1 MHGIGKLT
9 WIEPGS
15 SGKLMTIYKG
25 DMFANVIQGRGK
37 LTRSN
42 GDVFDGEFENAMFNG
57 EGIYKWSN
65 PKLKFKG

>member
-1 MHGIGKLT
+1 
-9 WIEPGS
+9 
-15 SGKLMTIYKG
+15 MTIYKG